1 MLVRFRNWVKRL
13 VDEPQYNRP
22 WIVNRTERRMLRDFV
37 RLGIP
42 ESEAREAIE
51 NLRGGRGPYPV

>member
-1 MLVRFRNWVKRL
+1 MLVTLRNWIKRL

-22 WIVNRTERRMLRDFV
+22 WVRSRIEHRMLRDFV

-42 ESEAREAIE
+42 ESRAREAIE
-51 NLRGGRGPYPV
+51 SLRKAE